1 MEDFVFGDISV
12 ALGGCRG
19 EDAVAFAERLE
30 CFRFGSL
37 VDGLVR
43 VEGRVVFREGG
54 CDLGEV
60 GFLVGFAGAG

>member
-1 MEDFVFGDISV
+1 MEDFVFGDVGV

-19 EDAVAFAERLE
+19 EDAVAFAKRLE
-30 CFRFGSL
+30 RFRFGVL
-37 VDGLVR
+37 VDGFVR
-43 VEGRVVFREGG
+43 VEGRVVLREGG